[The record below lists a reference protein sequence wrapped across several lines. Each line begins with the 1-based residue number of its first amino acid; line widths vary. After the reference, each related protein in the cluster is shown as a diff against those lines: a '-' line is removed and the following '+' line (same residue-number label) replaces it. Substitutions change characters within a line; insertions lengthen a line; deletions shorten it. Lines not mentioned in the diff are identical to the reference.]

1 MKARELLLL
10 KIAWFQALLATLG
23 SLFFSEVMKLPPCV
37 LCWYQRIAMYPLA
50 VIFTI
55 AILAKDDAVRR
66 YALPLSLAG
75 LLIAAYHVLLQI
87 NLIPASAAPCTAG
100 VSCLTRYIDWFGF
113 IDIPVLSLLSFA
125 GIFLLMLIYKKQD
138 EI

>member
-1 MKARELLLL
+1 MATAKKNALYL
-10 KIAWFQALLATLG
+10 AWLISLSAMFG
-23 SLFFSEVMKLPPCV
+23 SLYFSEVAGFAPCQ